1 MSNILA
7 FGAQFFTPENLYL
20 NWFTA
25 VLLFFIGVYCMA
37 GSRNM
42 LRTLI
47 GIEISSKG
55 CMFAL
60 LSAGYA
66 IGNIDLAQALI
77 MIMIGFEVVV
87 VAVGLGLIIRSYN
100 QKGNLDILDLKNLR
114 G

>member
-1 MSNILA
+1 MNELMQMS
-7 FGAQFFTPENLYL
+7 AQFFTPENLYL
-20 NWFTA
+20 NWFTS
-25 VLLFFIGVYCMA
+25 VLLFFIGIYCVA

-60 LSAGYA
+60 LSSGYA
-66 IGNIDLAQALI
+66 LGNIDMAQALI
-77 MIMIGFEVVV
+77 ILMIGIEVVV

-100 QKGNLDILDLKNLR
+100 QKGNLDILDLKNLK

>member
-1 MSNILA
+1 MNNIMVFA
-7 FGAQFFTPENLYL
+7 AQFFTPENLYL

-25 VLLFFIGVYCMA
+25 VLLFFIGVYCVA

-42 LRTLI
+42 LRTLV

-55 CMFAL
+55 CMLALLASGFAL
-60 LSAGYA
+60 
-66 IGNIDLAQALI
+66 GNVDMAQALI
-77 MIMIGFEVVV
+77 ILMIGVEVVV

-100 QKGNLDILDLKNLR
+100 QKGNLDILDLKNLK